1 MAIPK
6 LVMAI
11 FQGRTLCAPTLSRI
25 YVNDFVGDGVLDVP
39 QFKKKAAKW
48 NGEGAVP
55 YRLIFLINKIDL
67 SDTMARQ
74 PHLLFWGRFII
85 LVNHP

>member
-39 QFKKKAAKW
+39 KSVF
-48 NGEGAVP
+48 
-55 YRLIFLINKIDL
+55 
-67 SDTMARQ
+67 RQ
-74 PHLLFWGRFII
+74 PVTAFFRDACFFF
-85 LVNHP
+85 NST

>member
-25 YVNDFVGDGVLDVP
+25 YVNDYVGDGVLDVP
-39 QFKKKAAKW
+39 KSVF
-48 NGEGAVP
+48 
-55 YRLIFLINKIDL
+55 R
-67 SDTMARQ
+67 
-74 PHLLFWGRFII
+74 
-85 LVNHP
+85 